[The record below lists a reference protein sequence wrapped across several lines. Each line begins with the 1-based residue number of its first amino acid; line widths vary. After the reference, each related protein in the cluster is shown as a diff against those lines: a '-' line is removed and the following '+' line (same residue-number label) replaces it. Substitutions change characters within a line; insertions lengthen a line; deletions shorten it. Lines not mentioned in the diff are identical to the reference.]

1 MTNAMKNTQQLFV
14 HYTTVW
20 TRLLQQAA
28 GSPDPATYLLEHDA
42 RTPLFYLEGMSRVLM
57 SAQKDKKMASLNAQ
71 FKALEDGLGVMD
83 YYAGL
88 LKDFKQIKQLTEFQ
102 QNLET
107 HRTIASA
114 QMNSLLE
121 HYGWLENFDT
131 TATDGAQAQ
140 SDRLKKIQKMYKKID
155 WLSDKKMRKAL
166 KQHYKDA
173 LSELKQ
179 QIKRPL
185 KEVERDMH
193 ELRRDVRWLSIY
205 PQAFKGFI
213 NLAPSEPMPE
223 SFAKYATDDIVK
235 SPFNQLPQ
243 VEGMT
248 HILYLNT
255 HAYYAMSWLI
265 AELGALKDQG
275 LRLLALTDGLIE
287 HKKLS
292 SSQANQAAVMII
304 GNDQLGVDKLL
315 AKAQEIANQI
325 RQDKVFSQ
333 LLA

>member
-1 MTNAMKNTQQLFV
+1 MKHCKQLFV
-14 HYTTVW
+14 HYTTLW
-20 TRLLQQAA
+20 ARLLQQAV
-28 GSPDPATYLLEHDA
+28 GSSDPATYLHEHDA

-57 SAQKDKKMASLNAQ
+57 SAQDDKKMARLNAQ

-83 YYAGL
+83 YYTGL
-88 LKDFKQIKQLTEFQ
+88 LKDFKKIKQLPEFQ

-107 HRTIASA
+107 HRTIAAA
-114 QMNSLLE
+114 QMNTLLE
-121 HYGWLENFDT
+121 QYGWLDNFDT
-131 TATDGAQAQ
+131 TATDGAEAQ
-140 SDRLKKIQKMYKKID
+140 SDRLKKTQKMYKKID

-166 KQHYKDA
+166 KKHYKGA
-173 LSELKQ
+173 LAELKQ
-179 QIKRPL
+179 QLKRPIT
-185 KEVERDMH
+185 EVERDMH

-223 SFAKYATDDIVK
+223 AFAKYATEAIVQ

-265 AELGALKDQG
+265 AELGTLKDQG
-275 LRLLALTDGLIE
+275 LRLLALTDWLIE

-292 SSQANQAAVMII
+292 PSQANQAAVMII

-315 AKAQEIANQI
+315 AKAQEAANQI